1 MNRWITFLRGVN
13 VGSGKR
19 LPMKALAAAL
29 EEAGYANVATYI
41 QSGNI
46 VFDSEHD
53 NYWDVSADLTDL
65 LRENFDITPRSQV
78 YAPQDLVRIITLN
91 PYKDEG
97 LEEPKSVH
105 FFLLAE
111 PAEEARLDDLQ
122 EIKAH
127 NEAFELTDEAFYLLA
142 PDGIGRS
149 KLVEKLDRLL
159 GVPMTGRNMR
169 TIYKVAELAG
179 LDVEAL

>member
-29 EEAGYANVATYI
+29 EEAGYTNVATYI

-65 LRENFDITPRSQV
+65 LRENFDITP
-78 YAPQDLVRIITLN
+78 
-91 PYKDEG
+91 
-97 LEEPKSVH
+97 
-105 FFLLAE
+105 
-111 PAEEARLDDLQ
+111 PARA
-122 EIKAH
+122 
-127 NEAFELTDEAFYLLA
+127 
-142 PDGIGRS
+142 
-149 KLVEKLDRLL
+149 
-159 GVPMTGRNMR
+159 
-169 TIYKVAELAG
+169 VAA
-179 LDVEAL
+179 

>member
-1 MNRWITFLRGVN
+1 
-13 VGSGKR
+13 
-19 LPMKALAAAL
+19 MKALAAAL
-29 EEAGYANVATYI
+29 EEAGFANVSTYI
-41 QSGNI
+41 QSGNL

-65 LRENFDITPRSQV
+65 LRDKFDTTPRSQV
-78 YAPQDLVRIITLN
+78 YAPQDLERIIALN

-97 LEEPKSVH
+97 IEQPKSVH

-111 PAEEARLDDLQ
+111 PADEVRLDDLQ
-122 EIKAH
+122 EIRAH
-127 NEAFELTDEAFYLLA
+127 NEAFELTDEAFYLFA

-179 LDVEAL
+179 LEIEAI